1 MSNYANFHTF
11 EKVTITSLFG
21 DRREFWSKT
30 RTYPSQPENTPACQ
44 NKPWGWGSC
53 SFFNQFC
60 KYKHTRFKVFL
71 YFLVAVDAISYTYTI
86 GIDSVDEFL
95 FCREPD
101 TAIQLSTLKWRRM
114 GTVRYFSNPLD
125 LITQGSILTYT
136 NSQPMECINTANNQS
151 ILRVGLIFQGFI

>member
-1 MSNYANFHTF
+1 MQIFTPSKRLQLRHYSVIGVNFGPRLELIRASPKIPLHVKMS
-11 EKVTITSLFG
+11 LG
-21 DRREFWSKT
+21 D
-30 RTYPSQPENTPACQ
+30 PVVI
-44 NKPWGWGSC
+44 
-53 SFFNQFC
+53 FNQFY
-60 KYKHTRFKVFL
+60 KYKHIRFKVFL

-151 ILRVGLIFQGFI
+151 ILRVGLIFQGFL